1 MKNINA
7 ILQKGI
13 PVGIDADF
21 SNNNLKVHEE
31 VNFLFIKA
39 VNKSFTAFNK
49 ALFEALESI
58 A

>member
-31 VNFLFIKA
+31 VNFLFIKSCKQ
-39 VNKSFTAFNK
+39 VVYSF
-49 ALFEALESI
+49 
-58 A
+58 